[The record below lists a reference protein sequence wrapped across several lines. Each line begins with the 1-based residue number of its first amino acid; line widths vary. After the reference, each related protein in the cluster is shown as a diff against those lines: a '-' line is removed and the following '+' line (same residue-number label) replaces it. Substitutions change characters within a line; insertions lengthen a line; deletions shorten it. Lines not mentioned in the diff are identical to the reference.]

1 MDLRP
6 SRLTARAQRL
16 LMTQAGGL
24 ANARAAVERDSRT
37 ARLRAEA
44 EAALDRAEAADA
56 QPPSRAVA
64 R

>member
-1 MDLRP
+1 MDLRLT
-6 SRLTARAQRL
+6 RLT
-16 LMTQAGGL
+16 
-24 ANARAAVERDSRT
+24 ARAAVERDSRA

-44 EAALDRAEAADA
+44 EAALDRAEAAA

>member
-6 SRLTARAQRL
+6 TKLALRAQRL

-24 ANARAAVERDSRT
+24 ANARAAVERDRRA

-44 EAALDRAEAADA
+44 EAALDRAEAGA